1 MCVSVCGCSF
11 FHLALALL
19 FLLSSSLCDRNISS
33 LISFFSLSPKEL
45 FQLTCS
51 VFSQFVDDAPATATE
66 KDKAALLSEPSP
78 VVVQDVVPAPEPST
92 SRSVKEVSFDIPA
105 SPRQEPT
112 PGPPDLGDDE
122 PLLTPTKQSKK
133 SKRAKKT
140 SVSAPDSWVP
150 VEPSAADPSTTPRGG
165 DAIGDASP
173 TVLAVQ
179 EASEQQAAV
188 EPPAPATDVVPPDQ
202 AALDSASGG
211 EPTGGHHTEAGP
223 AVGPQHPEDPDAVDD
238 EPSTSRDVAA
248 DAEAPKEAKKGLFAS
263 SSALPSFRLG
273 SFFSLKKKPQLES
286 ERAESSEATT
296 LVEES
301 SGRDDATPIPVPPSL
316 VVSGQLD
323 EPRALSP
330 GPAEPGP
337 NVEPLQGSQELV
349 ARDKSV
355 DDTTGAALD
364 TAVSQPDERVEGPVG
379 STPDLTLTDT
389 IASVLEVGS
398 GRDLHADDSLHQQQ
412 QPSRLEQE
420 IDAAPVVVAASDQI
434 IEGDSTPTAN
444 ESSAAMD
451 RDQDV
456 GATKKKGKK
465 SKAKQR
471 QTTEDEPI
479 DAPLVEAVVA
489 VEPEPVVVEE
499 PVVAE
504 GDVMV
509 ESGAKKGKKGKKK
522 KQSAAVPDEPESP
535 AEALVVEEQ
544 LAAPDVSEPVISE
557 ASPEVSSVVD
567 AVAVEASEPTSALET
582 PLVAEAQEGESAV
595 PASQK
600 SKKKKKKQ
608 GSAVSDDSEPPLAT
622 TSEAQEELVA
632 EDAAAPVVAEE
643 LQVVEAA
650 PVEAPESSV
659 PELPEADEAAPV
671 SKKGKK
677 NKKKKQGSVALDGP
691 ASPAVDSGDV
701 GDEAVVSETSR
712 EVAVPSELEVAP
724 VESAEAAVVEGSELV
739 SEPLAVEV
747 SEPVSEPAAV
757 EVPEDE
763 SAVPSSKK
771 SKKDNKKKKQQD
783 AAEASEPPVIES
795 TPEPPAVETLGA
807 ADLEPATPVEVAVPE
822 QPVGEEVAL
831 EQPVEEEVV
840 REEAVQDDRL
850 PQPVAGK
857 KGKKDKKKKTQAALD
872 ESSDPA
878 PVEEPVQETALEP
891 EVRASFGTRS
901 NETTL
906 TDEQAIVEKEV
917 SPLEESA
924 PQGEQEPS
932 PDAPPLS
939 DALSQGTAES
949 SSSTKKGKKNKKRKD
964 SIQSP
969 TPTPVAIEEPLPVDG
984 PEHTAPASV
993 PSSSELD
1000 VHTTEEQPL
1009 PSEAMASDPV
1019 GPDAIL
1025 SDPGLSPSEAGTIT
1039 HFDSTNEGTVEIP
1052 ETEAV
1057 DTTPGSKKAKKKKKS
1072 SKASESL
1079 LEEPVPDNEAAV
1091 SAAADEPTPA
1101 VEPIS
1106 STAEVKDESEPSSEA
1121 QLDTALSKEPV
1132 SRTDNSASRHS
1143 SDKWQVEVAVEAP
1156 LALQSEPAPSEEPVG
1171 QVKNQSFTVEQTLT
1185 GDRALWRSPRSQP
1198 LPPDRLKPAQSSRP
1212 SPKRARRRNGAVLP
1226 LPTPSRNTRS
1236 IPTTCWTTPP
1246 SPVWK
1251 RASPTR
1257 PAARRRI
1264 RLSATCHSRDNSK
1277 RPSLNTPNQ
1286 SSLLSSR
1293 KSSPPSMHNPKLLIW
1308 PPPNPPLPSRS

>member
-1 MCVSVCGCSF
+1 MIETSP
-11 FHLALALL
+11 
-19 FLLSSSLCDRNISS
+19 LSSHFLP
-33 LISFFSLSPKEL
+33 FFPKEL

-112 PGPPDLGDDE
+112 PGPLELGDDE
-122 PLLTPTKQSKK
+122 PLLTPTKPSKK
-133 SKRAKKT
+133 SKGAKKA

-150 VEPSAADPSTTPRGG
+150 AEAPAADPSTTPRGG

-238 EPSTSRDVAA
+238 GPSTSRGVAA

-273 SFFSLKKKPQLES
+273 SFFSLKKKPQLDT

-296 LVEES
+296 TVEES

-323 EPRALSP
+323 EPRVLSP

-355 DDTTGAALD
+355 DDTTGGALD

-398 GRDLHADDSLHQQQ
+398 RRDLHADDSLHQQQ
-412 QPSRLEQE
+412 QQPSPLEQE
-420 IDAAPVVVAASDQI
+420 IDAAPVVIAASDQI

-479 DAPLVEAVVA
+479 DVPPFEAVAA

-504 GDVMV
+504 DGALV
-509 ESGAKKGKKGKKK
+509 ESGAKKAKKGKKK
-522 KQSAAVPDEPESP
+522 KQSAAVPAEPESP

-557 ASPEVSSVVD
+557 ASPEVSNVVD

-595 PASQK
+595 PASKK

-608 GSAVSDDSEPPLAT
+608 DSAVSDDSEPPLAT
-622 TSEAQEELVA
+622 TSEVQGQVVA
-632 EDAAAPVVAEE
+632 EDASAPVIAEE
-643 LQVVEAA
+643 PQVVEAA

-659 PELPEADEAAPV
+659 QELPEVDEAAPV
-671 SKKGKK
+671 AKKSKK
-677 NKKKKQGSVALDGP
+677 NKKKKQGSVVLDEP
-691 ASPAVDSGDV
+691 ELPAVDSGDV

-724 VESAEAAVVEGSELV
+724 VEADEAAVVEGSEPV

-763 SAVPSSKK
+763 SALPSSKK
-771 SKKDNKKKKQQD
+771 SKKDKKKKKQQD
-783 AAEASEPPVIES
+783 AAEVSEPSVVETAPES
-795 TPEPPAVETLGA
+795 PAVETPGA

-822 QPVGEEVAL
+822 QPVEEVAL
-831 EQPVEEEVV
+831 EQPVEEEAV
-840 REEAVQDDRL
+840 REEAVQEEVVEGDL
-850 PQPVAGK
+850 LSQPVAGK
-857 KGKKDKKKKTQAALD
+857 KGKKDKKKKKQAALD
-872 ESSDPA
+872 GSSDPA

-891 EVRASFGTRS
+891 EVSASIGTRS
-901 NETTL
+901 NENENEKRL
-906 TDEQAIVEKEV
+906 TDEQAIVEKEI

-924 PQGEQEPS
+924 PQEEQEPA
-932 PDAPPLS
+932 PDAPPLV
-939 DALSQGTAES
+939 DEPSQQDTAEPG
-949 SSSTKKGKKNKKRKD
+949 SSTKKGKKNKNRKN

-969 TPTPVAIEEPLPVDG
+969 TPTSVAIEEPLPVEE
-984 PEHTAPASV
+984 PEHIAPAPV
-993 PSSSELD
+993 PSSSERNIPP
-1000 VHTTEEQPL
+1000 TEEEPL

-1019 GPDAIL
+1019 GLDAIP
-1025 SDPGLSPSEAGTIT
+1025 SDPVLCPSEAGT
-1039 HFDSTNEGTVEIP
+1039 STQPDPANEGTVEIP

-1057 DTTPGSKKAKKKKKS
+1057 DTTPGSKKAKKKKKK
-1072 SKASESL
+1072 SKASESSV
-1079 LEEPVPDNEAAV
+1079 EEPVPDNEAVV

-1106 STAEVKDESEPSSEA
+1106 STAEVKDESEPPSEA
-1121 QLDTALSKEPV
+1121 QLDKALSEEPV
-1132 SRTDNSASRHS
+1132 SWPHSSASRHV
-1143 SDKWQVEVAVEAP
+1143 SDKWQVEVMVETPSGEPLAVE
-1156 LALQSEPAPSEEPVG
+1156 SGTAPSEEPVS
-1171 QVKNQSFTVEQTLT
+1171 QAINPFTVGRTLT
-1185 GDRALWRSPRSQP
+1185 ANRILWLSRRSQP
-1198 LPPDRLKPAQSSRP
+1198 LPPDRSRPAQSSPP
-1212 SPKRARRRNGAVLP
+1212 SPKRARRRNGAVLL
-1226 LPTPSRNTRS
+1226 LPSPSRNTRS
-1236 IPTTCWTTPP
+1236 TLTTCWTTPP

-1257 PAARRRI
+1257 PAGRRRI
-1264 RLSATCHSRDNSK
+1264 RLSA
-1277 RPSLNTPNQ
+1277 P
-1286 SSLLSSR
+1286 
-1293 KSSPPSMHNPKLLIW
+1293 
-1308 PPPNPPLPSRS
+1308 